1 MTESQEDEKRILN
14 KDKPEMNRGVE
25 LLLRNRRRKPERPK
39 TFQVKFG
46 KLIALWNR
54 EIIFH
59 FNLLGHK
66 KKIKTL
72 WRSAMSETL
81 IVTLT
86 LMTLVSILAIMVGG
100 MIGWMARQHSY
111 ETTPQVVYTHPEMF
125 DENGQLVPD
134 EILALRIENNYDIN
148 TEETEEE

>member
-1 MTESQEDEKRILN
+1 MT
-14 KDKPEMNRGVE
+14 
-25 LLLRNRRRKPERPK
+25 
-39 TFQVKFG
+39 
-46 KLIALWNR
+46 
-54 EIIFH
+54 
-59 FNLLGHK
+59 
-66 KKIKTL
+66 
-72 WRSAMSETL
+72 

-86 LMTLVSILAIMVGG
+86 LTTVVSFLALLVGG

-148 TEETEEE
+148 PEENSEEE

>member
-1 MTESQEDEKRILN
+1 MDMT
-14 KDKPEMNRGVE
+14 
-25 LLLRNRRRKPERPK
+25 
-39 TFQVKFG
+39 
-46 KLIALWNR
+46 
-54 EIIFH
+54 
-59 FNLLGHK
+59 
-66 KKIKTL
+66 
-72 WRSAMSETL
+72 

-86 LMTLVSILAIMVGG
+86 LTTVVSFLALLVGG

-148 TEETEEE
+148 TEEAEEE